1 MSSETSTKPGQVFV
15 LLSMAAA
22 TAAVM
27 VTTHTHP
34 AALLVMSAG
43 VLACGLAAYF
53 FHTALYALVG
63 PKRPHVAV
71 TGQRRENLAADK
83 NRILHTIKELEFDH
97 RMGKVNAKDFESLA
111 APLRRKVA
119 MLIEELDRID
129 ESGADQSGAVGDH
142 GALPETPG
150 AQGAPGARPE
160 PQGRGCEACGS
171 PNDTDAKFCKS
182 CGAKL

>member
-1 MSSETSTKPGQVFV
+1 MMSSETSTKPGQVFV

-22 TAAVM
+22 TVAVM
-27 VTTHTHP
+27 LTRNTHP

-53 FHTALYALVG
+53 FHTALYSLVG
-63 PKRPHVAV
+63 PKRAPVAV
-71 TGQRRENLAADK
+71 TGQRRETLAADK

-97 RMGKVNAKDFESLA
+97 RMGKVNAKDFDTLS
-111 APLRRKVA
+111 APLRRKAA

-129 ESGADQSGAVGDH
+129 A
-142 GALPETPG
+142 
-150 AQGAPGARPE
+150 APPSPPTEASARRIVLTCPD
-160 PQGRGCEACGS
+160 CDTI
-171 PNDTDAKFCKS
+171 NDPDAKFCKS

>member
-22 TAAVM
+22 TVAVM
-27 VTTHTHP
+27 LTNNTHP
-34 AALLVMSAG
+34 VALLVMSAG

-53 FHTALYALVG
+53 FHTALYSLVG
-63 PKRPHVAV
+63 PKREPVAV
-71 TGQRRENLAADK
+71 TGHRRETLAADK

-97 RMGKVNAKDFESLA
+97 RMGKINAKDFEQLS
-111 APLRRKVA
+111 APLRRKAA

-129 ESGADQSGAVGDH
+129 AVTIRPPSPPSE
-142 GALPETPG
+142 AS
-150 AQGAPGARPE
+150 ARPVAQ
-160 PQGRGCEACGS
+160 PCPDCHTV
-171 PNDTDAKFCKS
+171 NDRDAKFCKS

>member
-22 TAAVM
+22 TVAVM
-27 VTTHTHP
+27 VTNNTHP

-53 FHTALYALVG
+53 FHTALYSLLG
-63 PKRPHVAV
+63 PKRVEVAL
-71 TGQRRENLAADK
+71 TGQRRETLAGDK

-97 RMGKVNAKDFESLA
+97 RMGKVNAKDFEALS
-111 APLRRKVA
+111 APLRRKAA

-129 ESGADQSGAVGDH
+129 QVGPPSLAAPASEGAV
-142 GALPETPG
+142 ALSCTK
-150 AQGAPGARPE
+150 
-160 PQGRGCEACGS
+160 CGTT
-171 PNDTDAKFCKS
+171 NDRDAKFCKS
-182 CGAKL
+182 CGAQL

>member
-22 TAAVM
+22 TVAVM
-27 VTTHTHP
+27 VTNHTHP
-34 AALLVMSAG
+34 VALLVMSAG
-43 VLACGLAAYF
+43 VLACGLAAYC
-53 FHTALYALVG
+53 FHTALYSLLG
-63 PKRPHVAV
+63 PKRPLLAV
-71 TGQRRENLAADK
+71 TGQRRETLAGDK

-97 RMGKVNAKDFESLA
+97 RMGKINAKDFDALS

-129 ESGADQSGAVGDH
+129 APSLAPRASEHQLAGWCAKCETSNDH
-142 GALPETPG
+142 D
-150 AQGAPGARPE
+150 AR
-160 PQGRGCEACGS
+160 
-171 PNDTDAKFCKS
+171 FCKS